1 MSSVEGSDSVQIVDV
16 WKENMEQEFSVI
28 RAAKSNFPYVSLN
41 TKFSGSLFTVRS
53 YGALS
58 GNLGLAKLIQV
69 GLTLSDE
76 QGNIPMIMSSTTHE
90 AKQRVWQF
98 NFCEFDPKTDPKSRD
113 IIETLIYN
121 GIDFEKNKNCG
132 IKYSD
137 FAGFLMSSR
146 LVQDDKLLTGKKN
159 LPEKEQEFFKILKD
173 FFPVSYDLN
182 YLIKFTTNLR
192 GGLEDVARVLG
203 EKRVGPTAQA
213 GSDSLLTSRVFKKL
227 KHEHVYF
234 NGAIPET
241 CRGVLSGLAGIEL

>member
-1 MSSVEGSDSVQIVDV
+1 
-16 WKENMEQEFSVI
+16 MEQEFSLI
-28 RAAKSNFPYVSLN
+28 RAAKNKFPYVFLN
-41 TKFSGSLFTVRS
+41 TKFSGSLFTERS

-146 LVQDDKLLTGKKN
+146 LVQDDKVQWIAFGSSDFGYMVKLLTGKKN
-159 LPEKEQEFFKILKD
+159 LPETEQEFFKILKD

-192 GGLEDVARVLG
+192 GELEDVATVLR

-213 GSDSLLTSRVFKKL
+213 GSDSLLTSRVFNKL
-227 KHEHVYF
+227 KHQHVYF